1 MCQDLASISWH
12 YRLPPGI
19 TSLAEASTS
28 WTSAATGDSGSH
40 RHAALW
46 VLFAALAQGCRGLA
60 LLCSRDQSEL
70 LCQRDKALLCFKHP
84 CPFSLHHFFVLSVV
98 PQMKTLFAATRGW
111 INGWINGRADGNV
124 DKETNVS
131 SSVDPFGGTSVLL
144 LGCTVL
150 TKKKNHRPI
159 AISFRSILQLRY
171 GLKYNRTVFLSQLLK
186 DAHKMPG
193 CLVWLKWMISPSW
206 KYIVYRPRILHNI
219 KTPCLGRCLKRPSHR
234 KKVQPSAIWNCA
246 CSKYCDK
253 LYSSV
258 WSLNN
263 KLTKWGFQ
271 ARGGDRSSTN
281 VKWCFRNPEKH
292 RWYYSEKETDI
303 MEHPRRNI
311 QYCEI
316 YIKEIV
322 WNGGKCSCGWEDW
335 RHFTSCLYDK

>member
-206 KYIVYRPRILHNI
+206 KYIVYRH
-219 KTPCLGRCLKRPSHR
+219 
-234 KKVQPSAIWNCA
+234 
-246 CSKYCDK
+246 
-253 LYSSV
+253 
-258 WSLNN
+258 
-263 KLTKWGFQ
+263 GFCIT
-271 ARGGDRSSTN
+271 S
-281 VKWCFRNPEKH
+281 KH
-292 RWYYSEKETDI
+292 RA
-303 MEHPRRNI
+303 
-311 QYCEI
+311 
-316 YIKEIV
+316 
-322 WNGGKCSCGWEDW
+322 
-335 RHFTSCLYDK
+335 